1 MNMKEEMSRYLRFV
15 DGDEEAF
22 NEIVM
27 EYRIPLTC
35 FINRYVHD
43 LEIAEDIA
51 IDVFMFLLVHKYRY
65 NFKTSL
71 KTYLY
76 TIGRS
81 KALDYLKRKKK
92 YIMIEYNDDYIENL
106 ENTSLMEE
114 VILKERKE
122 VLHHAIQKLPAD
134 MKEAICLVYLEELSY
149 DETSKIMKKNKK
161 QIDNLLYRAKKQLK
175 EILEK
180 EGEF

>member
-1 MNMKEEMSRYLRFV
+1 MYMNIDMSRYLRFV

-22 NEIVM
+22 NEILL
-27 EYRIPLTC
+27 EYRKPVTY

-51 IDVFMFLLVHKYRY
+51 IDVFMYLLVHKYRY

-81 KALDYLKRKKK
+81 KVLDYLKRKKK
-92 YIMIEYNDDYIENL
+92 FIMIEYSDDYIENL
-106 ENTSLMEE
+106 QDTSLMEE
-114 VILKERKE
+114 IVLKERKE
-122 VLHHAIQKLPAD
+122 VLHQAIQKLPAN

-149 DETSKIMKKNKK
+149 DETSKIMKKNRK

>member
-22 NEIVM
+22 NEILM
-27 EYRIPLTC
+27 EYRKPLIY

-43 LEIAEDIA
+43 LEISEDLA
-51 IDVFMFLLVHKYRY
+51 IDVFVYLLVHKYRY

-92 YIMIEYNDDYIENL
+92 FIMIEYSDEYIEDL
-106 ENTSLMEE
+106 EDTSLMEE

-122 VLHHAIQKLPAD
+122 VLHHAIQKLSND

-149 DETSKIMKKNKK
+149 EETSKIMKKNKK
-161 QIDNLLYRAKKQLK
+161 QIDNLLYRSKKQLK

-180 EGEF
+180 EGDF

>member
-1 MNMKEEMSRYLRFV
+1 MYMNIDMSRYLRFV

-22 NEIVM
+22 NEILL
-27 EYRIPLTC
+27 EYRKPLTY

-51 IDVFMFLLVHKYRY
+51 IDVFMYLLVHKYRY

-81 KALDYLKRKKK
+81 KVLDYLKRKKK
-92 YIMIEYNDDYIENL
+92 FIMIEYSDDYIENL
-106 ENTSLMEE
+106 QDTSLMEE
-114 VILKERKE
+114 IVLKERKE
-122 VLHHAIQKLPAD
+122 VLHQAIQKLPAN

-149 DETSKIMKKNKK
+149 DETSKIMKKNRK

>member
-1 MNMKEEMSRYLRFV
+1 MNMKEDMSRYLRFA

-22 NEIVM
+22 NEILI
-27 EYRIPLTC
+27 EYRKPLTY

-51 IDVFMFLLVHKYRY
+51 IDVFMYLLVHKYRY

-92 YIMIEYNDDYIENL
+92 FIIIEYSDEYIENL
-106 ENTSLMEE
+106 EDTSLMEE
-114 VILKERKE
+114 IILEERKQR
-122 VLHHAIQKLPAD
+122 LHKAIQNLSTD

-149 DETSKIMKKNKK
+149 EETSKIMKKNRK

-180 EGEF
+180 EGDL